1 MASFSWILGSG
12 DWNNPGKWTPTGGP
26 PKSTDSATIAATGA
40 SYTVTIDTP
49 DAANSLTL
57 SSSSATLNDTAS
69 LTIGGVLAL
78 SAGALN
84 VNSPGLLTVN
94 GPLNLSGGSL
104 NVNSSATVS
113 SLTQSAG
120 TIGGAGKLTVSGAA
134 TFSGGAFGTQT
145 GTGTTLLKGVT
156 TDSGFILLEGGR
168 VLENAGTFNVSTSET
183 LGEGGTSQNDA
194 GATFDFQSASTLV
207 NDGGTNAFA
216 NAGMLEGT
224 LPTTGTANVE
234 ISVTN
239 PGTIAAKTGTLELSG
254 GGSSTGAITAASG
267 ATLDFGGGTFTLSGG
282 SISGA
287 GVLQLSGGTLAPQT
301 NILIGSSFAQTG
313 GTISGSNELT
323 ISGPVT
329 FRGSSFGTQAG
340 TGTTLLKGVTTD
352 SGFILLE
359 GGRVLENAGTFNV
372 SSSEVVAEGGTI
384 KNDAG
389 ATFDFQSA
397 STLVTDGGTNAFAK
411 AGTVEGTLPTTGIAN
426 VEISVTNTGT
436 IAAKTGTLELSGG
449 GSSTGAIT
457 AASGATVNFGG
468 GTFTLSGG
476 SISGAGVLQLS
487 GGTLATTTNILIG
500 SSFAQT
506 GGTISGSNELTI
518 SGPVTFRGSSFGT
531 QAGTGTTLL
540 KGVTTDSGFILLEGG
555 RVLENAGTFNVSSS
569 EVVAEGGTIKNDA
582 GATFDFQSA
591 STLVNDGGTN
601 AFANAGTLE
610 GTLPTTGIANVEIS
624 ITNTGTIAA
633 K

>member
-1 MASFSWILGSG
+1 MASFSWILGS
-12 DWNNPGKWTPTGGP
+12 GKWTPTGGP

-113 SLTQSAG
+113 SLTQTAG

-168 VLENAGTFNVSTSET
+168 VLENAGTFNVST
-183 LGEGGTSQNDA
+183 
-194 GATFDFQSASTLV
+194 
-207 NDGGTNAFA
+207 
-216 NAGMLEGT
+216 
-224 LPTTGTANVE
+224 
-234 ISVTN
+234 
-239 PGTIAAKTGTLELSG
+239 
-254 GGSSTGAITAASG
+254 
-267 ATLDFGGGTFTLSGG
+267 
-282 SISGA
+282 
-287 GVLQLSGGTLAPQT
+287 
-301 NILIGSSFAQTG
+301 
-313 GTISGSNELT
+313 
-323 ISGPVT
+323 
-329 FRGSSFGTQAG
+329 
-340 TGTTLLKGVTTD
+340 
-352 SGFILLE
+352 
-359 GGRVLENAGTFNV
+359 
-372 SSSEVVAEGGTI
+372 
-384 KNDAG
+384 
-389 ATFDFQSA
+389 
-397 STLVTDGGTNAFAK
+397 
-411 AGTVEGTLPTTGIAN
+411 
-426 VEISVTNTGT
+426 
-436 IAAKTGTLELSGG
+436 
-449 GSSTGAIT
+449 
-457 AASGATVNFGG
+457 
-468 GTFTLSGG
+468 
-476 SISGAGVLQLS
+476 
-487 GGTLATTTNILIG
+487 
-500 SSFAQT
+500 
-506 GGTISGSNELTI
+506 
-518 SGPVTFRGSSFGT
+518 
-531 QAGTGTTLL
+531 
-540 KGVTTDSGFILLEGG
+540 
-555 RVLENAGTFNVSSS
+555 S

>member
-282 SISGA
+282 SYSASGTTEI
-287 GVLQLSGGTLAPQT
+287 SGGTT
-301 NILIGSSFAQTG
+301 NFTGAAIPSLGSLDVTGGTIALGSSGATTSSLTQTG
-313 GTISGSNELT
+313 GTIGGAGKLTVSGAAT
-323 ISGPVT
+323 FSG
-329 FRGSSFGTQAG
+329 GAFGTQTG

-372 SSSEVVAEGGTI
+372 STSETVAEGGTI

-389 ATFDFQSA
+389 ATF
-397 STLVTDGGTNAFAK
+397 N
-411 AGTVEGTLPTTGIAN
+411 
-426 VEISVTNTGT
+426 
-436 IAAKTGTLELSGG
+436 
-449 GSSTGAIT
+449 
-457 AASGATVNFGG
+457 
-468 GTFTLSGG
+468 
-476 SISGAGVLQLS
+476 
-487 GGTLATTTNILIG
+487 
-500 SSFAQT
+500 
-506 GGTISGSNELTI
+506 
-518 SGPVTFRGSSFGT
+518 
-531 QAGTGTTLL
+531 
-540 KGVTTDSGFILLEGG
+540 
-555 RVLENAGTFNVSSS
+555 
-569 EVVAEGGTIKNDA
+569 
-582 GATFDFQSA
+582 FQSA

-610 GTLPTTGIANVEIS
+610 GTLPTGTANVEIS
-624 ITNTGTIAA
+624 VTNTGTIAA
-633 K
+633 KTGTLELSGGGSPTGALSADRGSAVSR